1 MTIQIDFNYNDI
13 YSLSAL
19 NQQELFDQL
28 GVALVKRDD
37 VTESFSEAVYIR
49 ETQYPTALDMQ
60 PVFAGGPNIAIPH
73 TEPKYCKSRKVIVI
87 RLNQPID
94 FYNMINPKQNLPV
107 QYLFAILNND
117 PSAQTNILANL
128 MDLFKSDHFLE
139 KLGKAQNQK
148 EVYDVLKQ
156 YANVVCA

>member
-1 MTIQIDFNYNDI
+1 MTVQIGFQSSDI
-13 YSLSAL
+13 YSLSAA
-19 NQQELFDQL
+19 NQQELFNLL
-28 GVALVKRDD
+28 GEELVKRGD
-37 VTESFSEAVYIR
+37 VVETFSEAVYNR
-49 ETQYPTALDMQ
+49 EKQYPTALDMQ

-73 TEPKYCKSRKVIVI
+73 TEPKYCKSRKVVVV
-87 RLNQPID
+87 RLSQPID

-117 PSAQTNILANL
+117 PSAQTNILASL

-139 KLGKAQNQK
+139 KLGKAANSK
-148 EVYDVLKQ
+148 DVYDVLKQ